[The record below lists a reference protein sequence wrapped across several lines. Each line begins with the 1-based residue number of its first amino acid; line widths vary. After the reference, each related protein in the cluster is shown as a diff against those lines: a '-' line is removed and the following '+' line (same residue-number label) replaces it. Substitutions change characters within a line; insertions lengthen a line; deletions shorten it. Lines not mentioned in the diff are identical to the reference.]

1 MSITQILK
9 LAASWSQMQDMLIA
23 CKTSSDNMSQ
33 LSPLDL
39 YEELKVKRLREGAFR
54 TESLRC
60 YVFMTTQGEA
70 AGRCFPFIL
79 NQDFSGGIWKAW
91 HVSPED
97 EGS

>member
-1 MSITQILK
+1 MSIIQILK

-39 YEELKVKRLREGAFR
+39 YEGLKVKRLREGAFR
-54 TESLRC
+54 RDSLRC
-60 YVFMTTQGEA
+60 YVFMTIQGEA

-79 NQDFSGGIWKAW
+79 NQDFSGGIWKA
-91 HVSPED
+91 
-97 EGS
+97 

>member
-9 LAASWSQMQDMLIA
+9 LTASWSQMQNMLIA

-39 YEELKVKRLREGAFR
+39 YKKLKVKRLREGAFR
-54 TESLRC
+54 KDSLIC
-60 YVFMTTQGEA
+60 YVLMTTQGEE

-79 NQDFSGGIWKAW
+79 NQDFSGGIWEA
-91 HVSPED
+91 
-97 EGS
+97 